1 MDDYIARQ
9 PILNAR
15 ARVCGYQLQIGRNTH
30 RFLNEIGTGFNEV
43 GMTPQSSFF
52 RTTGEL
58 SDRMRAYLEYSDA
71 LAGVVEARPPAR
83 NLAAGT
89 VIVFGKDSAPDAAVC
104 KKLKSKGFALAFD
117 SALIDENGDLQA
129 LADVVVVEFPSINLI
144 AQKNL
149 IKKYKSRKKLLAG
162 RIETWSDFKV
172 AKDMG
177 YELFRG
183 FFFLWPSHSVTH
195 KEIKSLDV
203 CLISILTELEK
214 PEPDFRYIS
223 DLIEHDLGLSYK
235 LLRLVN
241 SAYMAPKYKIKSITQ
256 ALTYL
261 GTREL
266 HQWISMLMMS
276 GIKNDEN
283 SELVVMSLIRGKLM
297 ALAAQELQIAHAG
310 AEPFFTGL
318 FSLIDVI
325 LNRDMNAILSGLPL
339 PDEVKKALLG
349 GGNMLAELLEF
360 VVGYEQADWRKIEG
374 KYPLLLITPQ
384 RMVTM
389 YIEAHRWAKL
399 ADYQT

>member
-1 MDDYIARQ
+1 MDYIARQ
-9 PILNAR
+9 PILNSR
-15 ARVCGYQLQIGRNTH
+15 AHVCGYHLQIGRNTQ
-30 RFLNEIGTGFNEV
+30 RFLSEIRPGFSETGRA
-43 GMTPQSSFF
+43 PQSAFF
-52 RTTGEL
+52 RTVGEL
-58 SDRMRAYLEYSDA
+58 SDHTRAYLDYSDA
-71 LAGVVEARPPAR
+71 LAGIIHAHPPGR
-83 NLAAGT
+83 DLAAGT
-89 VIVFGKDSAPDAAVC
+89 VIVFGRDSVPDAAAC
-104 KKLKSKGFALAFD
+104 KKLKSKGFPLAFD
-117 SALIDENGDLQA
+117 SALIGENGDLQA
-129 LADVVVVEFPSINLI
+129 LADVVVVEFPSINLV
-144 AQKNL
+144 AQSDL
-149 IKKYKSRKKLLAG
+149 VKKYKGKKKLLAS

-172 AKDMG
+172 AKDIG

-183 FFFLWPSHSVTH
+183 FFFLWPTNSVIQ
-195 KEIKSLDV
+195 KEIKPLDV

-214 PEPDFRYIS
+214 PEPDFRCIS
-223 DLIEHDLGLSYK
+223 DLIEHDLSLSYK

-276 GIKNDEN
+276 GIKNEEN

-297 ALAAQELQIAHAG
+297 ALTAQELQIAHAG

-325 LNRDMNAILSGLPL
+325 LNRDLNAILAGLPL

-349 GGNMLAELLEF
+349 GGNMLADLLEF
-360 VVGYEQADWRKIEG
+360 VVGYEQADWRKIDG
-374 KYPLLLITPQ
+374 KYPLVLITPQ

-389 YIEAHRWAKL
+389 YIEAHRWARL